1 MAKSTI
7 IDVIKRQKEYELK
20 SAEYY
25 KKAIPYFEQALS
37 VKADDTTTLT
47 ALRKLYYLTGNEA
60 KGNEMNAKLKAI
72 K

>member
-1 MAKSTI
+1 VVRK
-7 IDVIKRQKEYELK
+7 QKEYEAK

-37 VKADDTTTLT
+37 IKSEDVTTLS

-60 KGNEMNAKLKAI
+60 KGNEINAKLKAI
-72 K
+72 NK